1 MSVNA
6 RDREAASRERKKV
19 GMLVPP
25 PLLLVALAA
34 LSAAAEFLWRGAFA
48 VSAPGAVVGAAVM
61 LASVVL
67 LMWCGRQFLAA
78 CTPFRPV
85 APATAVVTS
94 GPYRFSRNPMYLG
107 MAGLLAG
114 AGILLG
120 SSVFAAAVVIFLA
133 VVHFGV
139 VLPEERYLAAVHAE
153 AYRRYRQSVRR
164 WL

>member
-6 RDREAASRERKKV
+6 RERETASQERSKV

-25 PLLLVALAA
+25 PLLLLALAA
-34 LSAAAEFLWRGAFA
+34 LSAAAQFLWRGAFA
-48 VSAPGAVVGAAVM
+48 VSAPGAVIGVAVM

-67 LMWCGRQFLAA
+67 LIWCGRQFRAA
-78 CTPFRPV
+78 GTPFRPV
-85 APATAVVTS
+85 APATAIVTS

-120 SSVFAAAVVIFLA
+120 SSVFAAAVVIFVA

-139 VLPEERYLAAVHAE
+139 VLPEERYLGALHGE
-153 AYRRYRQSVRR
+153 AYRGYRQSVRR